1 MLRYLVKELK
11 FVDRSKVGVVG
22 EGLGGYTAGMVMA
35 EDLESSQPL
44 TKCAL
49 LISPVVDW
57 RSYGTSFFISSRT
70 KPRAAIQ
77 RRCSILAWIL
87 ILYVYGADTIAEVKL
102 LISPFLL

>member
-1 MLRYLVKELK
+1 VKELK

-57 RSYGTSFFISSRT
+57 RSYGT
-70 KPRAAIQ
+70 
-77 RRCSILAWIL
+77 
-87 ILYVYGADTIAEVKL
+87 
-102 LISPFLL
+102 PFLYHLAQSLGLLFRDGAPYWY